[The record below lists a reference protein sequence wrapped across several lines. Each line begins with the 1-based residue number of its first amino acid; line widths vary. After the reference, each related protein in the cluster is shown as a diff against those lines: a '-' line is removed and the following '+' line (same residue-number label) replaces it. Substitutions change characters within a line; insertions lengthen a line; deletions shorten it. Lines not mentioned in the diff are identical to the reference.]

1 MKKIWKR
8 LGAVLLTAALAL
20 GLTAGAW
27 AVDEAGDNAAAPFAK
42 RATVTV
48 NGLSAGDTV
57 KAYKLVS
64 YDNSFNEIRNLRNL

>member
-27 AVDEAGDNAAAPFAK
+27 AVDEDSDNAAAPFTK
-42 RATVTV
+42 QATVTV
-48 NGLSAGDTV
+48 SGLADGDTV
-57 KAYKLVS
+57 HAYKLVS
-64 YDNSFNEIRNLRNL
+64 YDSS